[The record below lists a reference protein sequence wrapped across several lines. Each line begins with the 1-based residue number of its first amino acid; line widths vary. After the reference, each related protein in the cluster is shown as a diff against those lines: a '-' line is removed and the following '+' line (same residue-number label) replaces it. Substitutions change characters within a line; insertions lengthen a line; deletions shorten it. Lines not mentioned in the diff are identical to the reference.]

1 MKYML
6 LLALAILA
14 GCAGPRNENMALPD
28 DLSELKALRRAKVE
42 EIKQLNKDIDEI
54 DLKIYEVD
62 ENRVVLRKL
71 VKTRI
76 LETQEF
82 RHYSTVQGAI
92 ESDDVVSVS
101 SEMGGRLTAMYLEEG
116 DPVKKGQLVAK
127 IDVESMNKQLAE
139 LQTQL
144 DLAKD
149 VYARQKR
156 LWDQNIGSEIQY
168 LEAKNTVDRL
178 EKSME
183 TLNTQISKSNL
194 YAPISGVVD
203 MVHLKSGE
211 TASPGMP
218 IVTILNTYRLKMVAD
233 VPENYLGKITR
244 GEKVKIKFPALER
257 EIEAPVTLIGRKIDP
272 SNRTFKVEV
281 NLNNTSGDLKPN
293 LLTEMTFEDFAID
306 DVIVLPQAMVQQDIT
321 GKEYVFLKGVKD
333 RELIALKRI
342 VETGDTYDGNVV
354 ITSGLEAGDEMI
366 DEGSLGLTEN
376 ELITLTTQ
384 DNEAKD

>member
-1 MKYML
+1 MKYAL
-6 LLALAILA
+6 ILVLAVLA
-14 GCAGPRNENMALPD
+14 GCGAPQNENTELPD
-28 DLSELKALRRAKVE
+28 DLSELKALRREKVE
-42 EIKQLNKDIDEI
+42 EIKQINSEIDAI

-71 VKTRI
+71 VTTKI
-76 LETQEF
+76 LETRDF
-82 RHYSTVQGAI
+82 KHYSTVQGVIA
-92 ESDDVVSVS
+92 SDDVVSVS

-156 LWDQNIGSEIQY
+156 LWDQNIGSEMQY
-168 LEAKNTVDRL
+168 LEAKNRVDRL

-183 TLNTQISKSNL
+183 TLNTQISKANL

-218 IVTILNTYRLKMVAD
+218 IVTILNTYRLKLVAD

-244 GEKVKIKFPALER
+244 GERVQIGFPALER
-257 EIEAPVTLIGRKIDP
+257 EIEAPVSLIGRKIDP
-272 SNRTFKVEV
+272 ANRTFKVEV
-281 NLNNTSGDLKPN
+281 NLNNTTGDLKPN
-293 LLTEMTFEDFAID
+293 LLAEMTFEDYAIEG
-306 DVIVLPQAMVQQDIT
+306 VIVLPQAMVQQDIT
-321 GKEYVFLKGVKD
+321 GKEYVFLKGVED
-333 RELIALKRI
+333 RELVAVKRI

-354 ITSGLEAGDEMI
+354 ITGGLEAGDEMI
-366 DEGSLGLTEN
+366 VEGSLGLTEN

-384 DNEAKD
+384 DDEAKD